1 VERSSGAA
9 PPRRP
14 GVGIRQRSADGDI
27 VAVEIERPG
36 DGLSILSL
44 AGELD
49 LSTIPKVE
57 PQLSEQVSSSSAV
70 VVDLTRLSFIDSS
83 GIGLLI
89 KAYRDAEAVGEQAAD
104 GNGRAA
110 LHTVVAKG
118 SQVERVFG
126 LAGIG
131 LALPLFLDRHDAVA
145 ALGPGASDGE
155 RPG

>member
-1 VERSSGAA
+1 
-9 PPRRP
+9 
-14 GVGIRQRSADGDI
+14 VGIRQRSADGDI
-27 VAVEIERPG
+27 LTVEIERPG

-57 PQLSEQVSSSSAV
+57 PRLSEQVSVGSAV
-70 VVDLTRLSFIDSS
+70 VVDLSRLTFIDSS

-89 KAYRDAEAVGEQAAD
+89 KVHQDAEALGEQAD
-104 GNGRAA
+104 GGNGRVM
-110 LHTVVAKG
+110 LHTVIAEG
-118 SQVERVFG
+118 SQVERVFA

-131 LALPLFLDRHDAVA
+131 LALPLFLDRDEAVA
-145 ALGPGASDGE
+145 ALGPRATDGE

>member
-27 VAVEIERPG
+27 LTVEIERPG

-44 AGELD
+44 VGELD

-57 PQLSEQVSSSSAV
+57 PQLSEQVSSGSAV
-70 VVDLTRLSFIDSS
+70 VVDLSRLTFIDSS

-89 KAYRDAEAVGEQAAD
+89 KAHRAAEAVGEQSD
-104 GNGRAA
+104 GGNGRMA
-110 LHTVVAKG
+110 LHTVVAEG
-118 SQVERVFG
+118 SQVDRVFG

-131 LALPLFLDRHDAVA
+131 LALPLFLDRDEAVA
-145 ALGPGASDGE
+145 ALGPSGE
-155 RPG
+155 RGG